1 MPNSPYVDYALRKRR
16 HPSEEGGGGMPDP
29 NTPQEDPW
37 TADEPRPLADLPVL
51 RTREGLRS
59 PRVIWLLGLVQNLD
73 RNQFCCITVPGLQET
88 RYVRSAIHALRK
100 SGRIPD
106 DLSVRE
112 HQNETGVSVYL
123 IRDDTTPGGGDRRRN
138 PMPPQKEQD

>member
-106 DLSVRE
+106 DLSVRQ

>member
-1 MPNSPYVDYALRKRR
+1 
-16 HPSEEGGGGMPDP
+16 MPDP
-29 NTPQEDPW
+29 NTPQEAPW
-37 TADEPRPLADLPVL
+37 PAAEPRPLADLPVL

>member
-1 MPNSPYVDYALRKRR
+1 
-16 HPSEEGGGGMPDP
+16 MPDP

>member
-1 MPNSPYVDYALRKRR
+1 
-16 HPSEEGGGGMPDP
+16 MPDP
-29 NTPQEDPW
+29 NTPPEDPW
-37 TADEPRPLADLPVL
+37 TTDEPRPLADLPVL

>member
-1 MPNSPYVDYALRKRR
+1 
-16 HPSEEGGGGMPDP
+16 MPDP

-112 HQNETGVSVYL
+112 HQNETGVSFYL

>member
-1 MPNSPYVDYALRKRR
+1 
-16 HPSEEGGGGMPDP
+16 MPDP

-37 TADEPRPLADLPVL
+37 TADEPRPLADLPAL
-51 RTREGLRS
+51 HTPGGLRS
-59 PRVIWLLGLVQNLD
+59 PRVIWLLELVQNLD
-73 RNQFCCITVPGLQET
+73 RNQFRCITVPDLKEA
-88 RYVRSAIHALRK
+88 RYVRSAIHSLKK

-112 HQNETGVSVYL
+112 HQNENGVSMYL
-123 IRDDTTPGGGDRRRN
+123 VRDDTTPGDGDRSRN